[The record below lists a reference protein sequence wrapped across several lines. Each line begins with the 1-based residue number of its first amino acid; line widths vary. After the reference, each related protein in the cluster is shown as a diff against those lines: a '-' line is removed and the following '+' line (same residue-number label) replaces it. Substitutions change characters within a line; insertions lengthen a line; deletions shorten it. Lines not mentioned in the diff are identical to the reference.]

1 MKKIKVN
8 LLLKVILL
16 ILLSSNHIHYVTG
29 ELFTA
34 LVHLEKLLKTE
45 KHLIGALNS
54 YLSSEEQRLNQ
65 LKHVINHYES
75 AAINFQH
82 DNNEQ
87 RNNEDVETYL
97 SNPINAYLLV
107 KRLTTDWQTVESI
120 INDKSEVN
128 SIKMLMENET
138 FPSQE
143 DLSGAAEAVIRL
155 QDTYKLDT
163 SSLADGVIP
172 IRDKRNDY
180 DDTINQRSK
189 IYYFVLD
196 LRNILGLQ
204 S

>member
-1 MKKIKVN
+1 MITLNLN
-8 LLLKVILL
+8 LLSNVIL
-16 ILLSSNHIHYVTG
+16 ILLSSNHIHHVTG

-75 AAINFQH
+75 AAINFEH
-82 DNNEQ
+82 DNNGQ
-87 RNNEDVETYL
+87 RNNENVETYL

-128 SIKMLMENET
+128 LIKMLMENET

-172 IRDKRNDY
+172 IRGKQTNY
-180 DDTINQRSK
+180 DDAFNLLGK
-189 IYYFVLD
+189 IYYFVF
-196 LRNILGLQ
+196 I
-204 S
+204 

>member
-1 MKKIKVN
+1 MN
-8 LLLKVILL
+8 LLLKVTLL
-16 ILLSSNHIHYVTG
+16 ILLSSNHIHHVTG

-34 LVHLEKLLKTE
+34 LVHLERLLKTE

-75 AAINFQH
+75 AAINFEH

-87 RNNEDVETYL
+87 RNNENVETYL

-128 SIKMLMENET
+128 LIKMLMENET

-180 DDTINQRSK
+180 DDAFNQRGK
-189 IYYFVLD
+189 IYFTLRKRNIFVL
-196 LRNILGLQ
+196 
-204 S
+204 